1 SRQPIPGSLFRDG
14 KASRLH
20 IRLQENMSA
29 DSDMMGASVS
39 GLCDFL
45 SSDSSTPSLPTRC
58 VDLSEDVGAGWFQRY
73 QNLSADQISATEM
86 KNLVVDYL
94 ICEGYREAAELLC
107 TDAAIPFPK
116 DAVENLDARM
126 AIRDAIIGG
135 RIEDAIRKV
144 NNLVP
149 DLLDD
154 NSLLHLQ
161 LLQQHLIELIRAKK
175 VEESLKFA
183 EEYLVEKCEE
193 HPEMQE
199 KLEKTFAL
207 LAFEKPENS
216 PFASLMELSHRQ
228 MVATEVNSAVLKAL
242 HKPAAPRIEALFRV
256 MVWAHQ
262 QLSRN
267 DDAPEPPDALSKLFA
282 GGFEA
287 GHLIL

>member
-1 SRQPIPGSLFRDG
+1 
-14 KASRLH
+14 
-20 IRLQENMSA
+20 MSG

-45 SSDSSTPSLPTRC
+45 SSDPSTPSLPNRSL
-58 VDLSEDVGAGWFQRY
+58 DLSEDGIGWFQRY
-73 QNLSADQISATEM
+73 QNLSADQIRAIDM

-94 ICEGYREAAELLC
+94 ISEGYREAAELLC
-107 TDAAIPFPK
+107 TDAGIPFPK

-126 AIRDAIIGG
+126 AIRDAIIEG

-161 LLQQHLIELIRAKK
+161 LLQQHLIELIREKK

-183 EEYLVEKCEE
+183 EEFLVEKCEE

-207 LAFEKPENS
+207 LAFDKPESS

-228 MVATEVNSAVLKAL
+228 MVATDVNSAVLKAL

-262 QLSRN
+262 QLVRN
-267 DDAPEPPDALSKLFA
+267 DDAPEPPDALNKLFA
-282 GGFEA
+282 DE
-287 GHLIL
+287 